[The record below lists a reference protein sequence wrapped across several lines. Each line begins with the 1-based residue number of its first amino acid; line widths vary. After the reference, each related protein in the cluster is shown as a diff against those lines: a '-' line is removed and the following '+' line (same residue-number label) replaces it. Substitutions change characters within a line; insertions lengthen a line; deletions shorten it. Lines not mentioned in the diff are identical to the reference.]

1 MSLCVSVCRHASAGC
16 FFVSIYVDM
25 CRQSLCVSAVGH
37 PKNIQKVKVRKSLKK
52 GCNAVCHYVLAG
64 CLCVDRFK
72 KKLYCCVSV
81 CVVMCQQVFYVSIG
95 SKKLYC

>member
-25 CRQSLCVSAVGH
+25 CHQSLCVSAVGH

-52 GCNAVCHYVLAG
+52 GCNGVSVGY
-64 CLCVDRFK
+64 LCVDRFK
-72 KKLYCCVSV
+72 KNWIVECRCVSS
-81 CVVMCQQVFYVSIG
+81 CVGRLFMCR
-95 SKKLYC
+95 

>member
-1 MSLCVSVCRHASAGC
+1 MSLCVGVCHHASAGC

-52 GCNAVCHYVLAG
+52 GCNGLVSFFF
-64 CLCVDRFK
+64 CLF
-72 KKLYCCVSV
+72 LS
-81 CVVMCQQVFYVSIG
+81 
-95 SKKLYC
+95 